1 MEPVANADII
11 YYCFLNGDAN
21 LNFTR
26 SLICPSKSFHWG
38 PSSIISSL
46 ILFNI
51 CQCRI
56 LVMVEFRRGILV
68 DSFSS
73 FSLPQRPK
81 KSALVKYIIN
91 GNCVLRVKKRKQLSH
106 SFICDNPKILQID
119 SGIVARSIGAGS
131 GGFSRLVCLR
141 VHPTLNLSHPTE
153 TFVSFTSIDGSEH
166 EIWPGSGVQFY
177 RENLLPN
184 GELVLLDK
192 CQGPT
197 LVNRFNVNEVC
208 KCYILWE
215 TGTVNL
221 ELWSEDRLVS
231 KQSPL
236 AVSHGYGVIGIS

>member
-1 MEPVANADII
+1 MFEHRGGAVSNVQREIAKGDIGGG
-11 YYCFLNGDAN
+11 L
-21 LNFTR
+21 
-26 SLICPSKSFHWG
+26 
-38 PSSIISSL
+38 
-46 ILFNI
+46 
-51 CQCRI
+51 
-56 LVMVEFRRGILV
+56 
-68 DSFSS
+68 
-73 FSLPQRPK
+73 
-81 KSALVKYIIN
+81 
-91 GNCVLRVKKRKQLSH
+91 VLRWKISIQK
-106 SFICDNPKILQID
+106 DNPKILQID

-166 EIWPGSGVQFY
+166 EIWPESGVQFY

-184 GELVLLDK
+184 GELVLVDK